1 MKKPYSKSKFAL
13 DGDRVPDPWFTF
25 ICEYQKVEVPSPG
38 IEPGTS
44 SLRSETFTAKLPVG
58 WRSTGIG
65 KPDVKEIIH
74 IIIIFS
80 WHKAVSTIEYYLWS
94 QRII

>member
-25 ICEYQKVEVPSPG
+25 ICEYQKVKVPSPG

-58 WRSTGIG
+58 
-65 KPDVKEIIH
+65 
-74 IIIIFS
+74 
-80 WHKAVSTIEYYLWS
+80 
-94 QRII
+94 